1 MYILALEGRMNP
13 QIFREYDIRGLVDK
27 DLTEPVVEKVGRG
40 LGTLVRR
47 DGGRWIVVGRD
58 CRESSTR
65 FRAEARRDR
74 YR

>member
-27 DLTEPVVEKVGRG
+27 DLTELVVEKVGRG

-47 DGGRWIVVGRD
+47 DGGRWIVVGA
-58 CRESSTR
+58 T
-65 FRAEARRDR
+65 AENHRPGFARRCVR
-74 YR
+74 E